1 MSIYGCN
8 MNLELQQ
15 RAVEYNLVMKKYDNL
30 RDGLFEQMPPLEMR
44 PNINLP
50 NGIEDEENSEQS
62 NERSLLGS
70 NENDAAKNEALVK
83 QKQKEEATKTLLD
96 LFDDDTTKTTT
107 TTPTTIPINNKPNN
121 DLFDLMSNEN
131 SNPPPSSI
139 NSKIDAIK
147 QLNNKSQQPSVTSN
161 NNNLDSLFNMGIT
174 KVIPQENSSID
185 IFDFLGT
192 GSTTTNIEIKK
203 TVPNNSSNSGLDDLF
218 GGLGINN
225 NGSLKPKSG
234 NNDMTDLFNT
244 GSSSTTT
251 IKNGFDSFT
260 SPNSVMVVYEK
271 NDVKI
276 TLEPTASGKHSNDEQ
291 HFIQMIAQNNGL
303 MTTVREFLFS
313 AAVPKTMQMQLS
325 TPSTTV
331 IQPMD
336 SLIQTIAISNP
347 KKVVSKEMFIIISLF
362 VKIRLCTFYINIH

>member
-1 MSIYGCN
+1 

-50 NGIEDEENSEQS
+50 NGIEDEENSEQG
-62 NERSLLGS
+62 NEQSLFGS
-70 NENDAAKNEALVK
+70 NENDAANNEAIVK

-96 LFDDDTTKTTT
+96 LFDDDTTT
-107 TTPTTIPINNKPNN
+107 TTPATIPINNKPNN

-161 NNNLDSLFNMGIT
+161 NNLDSLFNMGNT
-174 KVIPQENSSID
+174 KVIPQENSSMD

-192 GSTTTNIEIKK
+192 GSTSNLEIKK
-203 TVPNNSSNSGLDDLF
+203 TVPNNTSNSGLDDLF
-218 GGLGINN
+218 GGLGLNN
-225 NGSLKPKSG
+225 NSSSKPKSG

-260 SPNSVMVVYEK
+260 SSNSVMVVYEK

-291 HFIQMIAQNNGL
+291 HFIQMTAQNNGL

-347 KKVVSKEMFIIISLF
+347 KKVISEWS
-362 VKIRLCTFYINIH
+362 